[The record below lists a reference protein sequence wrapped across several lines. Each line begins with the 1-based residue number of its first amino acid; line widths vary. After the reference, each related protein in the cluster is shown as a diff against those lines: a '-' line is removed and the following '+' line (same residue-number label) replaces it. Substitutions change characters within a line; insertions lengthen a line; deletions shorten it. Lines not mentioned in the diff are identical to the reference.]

1 MCTNGSA
8 QAQNQ
13 IRAQNSLAKPPSR
26 EDVKAA
32 KEVRLKC
39 LVRTIPNPRDHT
51 SMGSGTEISQC
62 GRLEVLLVAEQLS
75 RSQASLLFRAISMGM
90 P

>member
-1 MCTNGSA
+1 MPG
-8 QAQNQ
+8 QNHPQ
-13 IRAQNSLAKPPSR
+13 PERPHPAWAP
-26 EDVKAA
+26 
-32 KEVRLKC
+32 
-39 LVRTIPNPRDHT
+39 
-51 SMGSGTEISQC
+51 GTEISPC